1 MLLQARGRLRAQVLA
16 AEFEVSVHTI
26 HRDID
31 PLSAAGIPVFAEHGR
46 GGSLQLR
53 AGWLTR
59 LTGLTAPESRALFL
73 SGLASPAAEL
83 ELGA

>member
-1 MLLQARGRLRAQVLA
+1 MYFCEAARTQTSRPLSVLMLLQARGRLRAQVLA

-31 PLSAAGIPVFAEHGR
+31 PLSAAGISVFAEHGR

-53 AGWLTR
+53 AGWHTR
-59 LTGLTAPESRALFL
+59 L
-73 SGLASPAAEL
+73 SG
-83 ELGA
+83 